1 MWLSTYLLTVYS
13 VLKPHVPNIFLLFRL
28 WAFFLLKS
36 ILRVLKSHFH
46 KVIIFALWNWL
57 HPHCSGLVNQCI
69 VVCPQDFCFWW
80 AHVGNYACNNVL
92 VKRNP
97 ERPVHEIVSRTMNSS
112 HSGTLTGV
120 WLKWKGFYSGQ
131 FLLQRRKVL
140 HGWAGWT
147 ESGVSR
153 KKLELGSVPHSS
165 ARCTWNTWRKGKSV
179 MVRWHTW
186 GLKKEASTFKPTHTE

>member
-120 WLKWKGFYSGQ
+120 WLKWKGFIQDSSFSKEGR
-131 FLLQRRKVL
+131 FCMVELDGLSRVWVERSWS
-140 HGWAGWT
+140 WAASPTLALGVPET
-147 ESGVSR
+147 HEGKESQSWYGD
-153 KKLELGSVPHSS
+153 
-165 ARCTWNTWRKGKSV
+165 
-179 MVRWHTW
+179 
-186 GLKKEASTFKPTHTE
+186 THEV